1 VNPVGIN
8 RVAAWERLVWLYPEC
23 WTLGLSVLAWITIVV
38 QTMSTGG
45 VPHAH
50 HDQGGTP
57 WMAHWLM
64 MVVAMMF
71 PLVLDSAHRAAAR
84 SLWAR
89 RHRAIAG
96 FLAGYLILWLAVG
109 LLASAASGLHLDR
122 WMSSATAA
130 AAGFLVAALWQLT
143 PMKSRAVLS
152 CHLSMPLAPR
162 GWRADF
168 DCFRY
173 GCRIGSG
180 CLVSCWALMLACVLS
195 GHSVFAMGV
204 ASLTGFAERYVIRL
218 DQRLVF
224 GALSVVGL
232 AYAAVGLR

>member
-1 VNPVGIN
+1 
-8 RVAAWERLVWLYPEC
+8 VA
-23 WTLGLSVLAWITIVV
+23 
-38 QTMSTGG
+38 QTMSTDGFSHAQ
-45 VPHAH
+45 HAH
-50 HDQGGTP
+50 SAMP
-57 WMAHWLM
+57 WMEWMAHWLM

-71 PLVLDSAHRAAAR
+71 PLVLDSVHRTAAR

-96 FLAGYLILWLAVG
+96 FLAGYMILWIAVG
-109 LLASAASGLHLDR
+109 FLANAVSGLHFNR
-122 WMSSATAA
+122 SMSPATEAA
-130 AAGFLVAALWQLT
+130 GGFLVAALWQLT

-162 GWRADF
+162 GWRADY
-168 DCFRY
+168 DCIRY
-173 GCRIGSG
+173 GWRIGSG

-232 AYAAVGLR
+232 AYAAGGLR